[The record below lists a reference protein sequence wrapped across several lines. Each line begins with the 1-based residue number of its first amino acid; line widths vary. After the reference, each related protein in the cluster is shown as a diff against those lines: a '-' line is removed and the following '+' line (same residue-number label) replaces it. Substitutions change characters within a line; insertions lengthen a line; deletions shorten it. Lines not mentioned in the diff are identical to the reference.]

1 MLHVAGLSTQP
12 ARAVRK
18 GVRPVL
24 LLSVSSCQPGH
35 SARGT
40 DSRDWAA
47 AAENET
53 PDAGLAPA
61 RVKLGLPPYL
71 RLSQYDIRVA
81 WSRMLPGAAAAG
93 SETADAGLALA
104 GISFGPTR
112 KAAAGNETQ
121 DAGLAQARASM
132 ACLPIS

>member
-1 MLHVAGLSTQP
+1 
-12 ARAVRK
+12 
-18 GVRPVL
+18 
-24 LLSVSSCQPGH
+24 
-35 SARGT
+35 
-40 DSRDWAA
+40 
-47 AAENET
+47 
-53 PDAGLAPA
+53 
-61 RVKLGLPPYL
+61 
-71 RLSQYDIRVA
+71 
-81 WSRMLPGAAAAG
+81 MLPGAAAAG